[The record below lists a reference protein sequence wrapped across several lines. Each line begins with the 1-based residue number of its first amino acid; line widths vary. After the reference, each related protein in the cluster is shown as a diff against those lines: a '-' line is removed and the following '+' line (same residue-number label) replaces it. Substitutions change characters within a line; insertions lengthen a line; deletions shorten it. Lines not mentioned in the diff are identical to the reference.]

1 YALALPFLEKGLEKA
16 KACNSK
22 ELLKSAHETFA
33 DVFEH
38 LGTPK
43 KAWENYQ
50 LFIVY
55 RDSLINEENTEKT
68 VRQAL
73 QNKFDK
79 EQANDSIRNRER
91 KIQDTIKHAQEI
103 KQQKMYTW

>member
-1 YALALPFLEKGLEKA
+1 MSLLNIGQTHQLKKEYALALPFLEKGLEKA

-50 LFIVY
+50 LFIVSQSHLSCQTM
-55 RDSLINEENTEKT
+55 DS
-68 VRQAL
+68 
-73 QNKFDK
+73 
-79 EQANDSIRNRER
+79 EQWIMDNDAS
-91 KIQDTIKHAQEI
+91 
-103 KQQKMYTW
+103 